1 MPYQEQSYRVPG
13 TIDVVVQYG
22 AARESCNVWR
32 KCMRLIHT
40 LVAITFMY
48 TSAIAVYMAK
58 LYWRLKVNG
67 KWTWRPAEVSDT
79 YFGGCKI
86 LEVTPLEE
94 EEE

>member
-1 MPYQEQSYRVPG
+1 MAQMYASDPYSLVIRV
-13 TIDVVVQYG
+13 YLL
-22 AARESCNVWR
+22 C
-32 KCMRLIHT
+32 T

-67 KWTWRPAEVSDT
+67 KWTWRPAVIGGEGADEVVVIKP
-79 YFGGCKI
+79 F
-86 LEVTPLEE
+86 EE